1 MANLQFG
8 AIALAASAL
17 CFSESTTSAAVAMSE
32 INHGSTPAT
41 IALSSVAIETFQ
53 AQGVETTTS
62 NTGAAS
68 ENNAAS
74 EIATFASY
82 DASYFEKAVA
92 QPHVV
97 AVVPE
102 PATYGIISGLA
113 LCAVAL
119 RRRFRK

>member
-8 AIALAASAL
+8 AVALATTL
-17 CFSESTTSAAVAMSE
+17 CFCAGPASAAVATQA
-32 INHGSTPAT
+32 INHESTPTT

-53 AQGVETTTS
+53 TQGTGTMTS
-62 NTGAAS
+62 DTGKAS

-102 PATYGIISGLA
+102 PATYGIISGLT